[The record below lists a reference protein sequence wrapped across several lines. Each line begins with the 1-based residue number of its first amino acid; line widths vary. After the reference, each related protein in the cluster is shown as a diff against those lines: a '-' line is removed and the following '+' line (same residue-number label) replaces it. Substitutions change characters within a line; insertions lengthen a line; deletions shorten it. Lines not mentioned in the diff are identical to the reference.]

1 MKQIL
6 MLAAIAMA
14 SMTASAQLWVGGNI
28 GYNYNDNGAG
38 TETSYLSISPEI
50 GYSLSDK
57 WDLGLNFD
65 YEMGKVKKGA
75 TIHEFSFNPYARYTF
90 AKSGIASFFIDGG
103 LRFGAHKVKNGGDAD
118 VIFGFG
124 FQPGIALHVSD
135 RVSLVTKI
143 GSLGYRRVGDAS
155 TVGFNVNNEAIT
167 FGAYYSF

>member
-1 MKQIL
+1 MKKIL
-6 MLAAIAMA
+6 VMAAIAMV
-14 SMTASAQLWVGGNI
+14 SMTVNAQMWVGGNI

-38 TETSYLSISPEI
+38 TETNYLSISPEV
-50 GYSLSDK
+50 GFSLSDK
-57 WDLGLNFD
+57 WDLGLNLD
-65 YEMGKVKKGA
+65 YEMGKVKNGV
-75 TIHEFSFNPYARYTF
+75 TLHEFSFNPYARFTF

-103 LRFGAHKVKNGGDAD
+103 IRLGAQKVKNVNDAD
-118 VIFGFG
+118 IIFGFG